1 MGIGKGGLILEGI
14 FTLVPY
20 STKMREITILN
31 FESNVKNCDFELLEQ
46 EWTKASV
53 KIPSKIKLHL
63 ISRCF
68 NETYITPQK
77 ARFFHKSKG
86 QLISKSNSKL
96 FI

>member
-1 MGIGKGGLILEGI
+1 
-14 FTLVPY
+14 
-20 STKMREITILN
+20 MREITILN

-53 KIPSKIKLHL
+53 KIPSEIKLHL

-77 ARFFHKSKG
+77 ARFFHKSI
-86 QLISKSNSKL
+86 ISKDYMAIL
-96 FI
+96 RFFLEIFFVTFI